1 MCIVE
6 LFWFDNTVLSFM
18 VKYNQLQY
26 FDPDYG
32 NSISNNA
39 DTRFST
45 EAKCAMGT
53 LNRKHNCHTAPSR
66 VYLLL
71 TDLGM
76 FRFML

>member
-1 MCIVE
+1 
-6 LFWFDNTVLSFM
+6 M

-53 LNRKHNCHTAPSR
+53 LNRKHNCHTAPSC

-71 TDLGM
+71 NR
-76 FRFML
+76 FRDVQIYVMTIEIAHI